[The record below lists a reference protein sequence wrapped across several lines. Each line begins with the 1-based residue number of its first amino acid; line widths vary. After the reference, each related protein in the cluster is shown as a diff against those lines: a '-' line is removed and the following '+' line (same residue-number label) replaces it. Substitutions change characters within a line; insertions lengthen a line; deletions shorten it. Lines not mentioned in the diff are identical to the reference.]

1 MKKMLFAILVCVFG
15 FFSFVPAVR
24 AEGGH
29 ADHVIENAQET
40 VRQIT
45 PDLEKSTN
53 DFFGDAQDVLPEMM
67 KPSSADY
74 AGAFKVIRKD
84 GYFVETYRKNGNFS
98 FLRDADGEYWLV
110 PLSYGGD
117 KPAGSIKFMEDNGK
131 LTFAGGGRL
140 TDPEYFPFTYER
152 LSESVNRSEL
162 IRNEIDEFQVVENLQ
177 YRVFY
182 AYLRSGT
189 EEYVIPLDSLLSE
202 AGLIK
207 DTVYAADEFIRK
219 IDKYFDEETDAQK
232 RQEAAA
238 KGEYLYGGGVL
249 TRAEANRLKKA
260 AAAPEAILP
269 AEAKANSRNFMPW
282 IIAALAAAAA
292 GCTVLITRK
301 RTKRDPQ
308 G

>member
-1 MKKMLFAILVCVFG
+1 MKKNLLLYCFIVLA
-15 FFSFVPAVR
+15 FSALSVR

-29 ADHVIENAQET
+29 VDRAIENALEQ
-40 VRQIT
+40 VRQIA

-53 DFFGDAQDVLPEMM
+53 DFFGDAQDALPEMM
-67 KPSSADY
+67 KPSSADL

-84 GYFVETYRKNGNFS
+84 GYFVETYRKNGSFS
-98 FLRDADGEYWLV
+98 FLQDADGEYWLV

-117 KPAGSIKFMEDNGK
+117 KPAGSIRFIEDNGK
-131 LTFAGGGRL
+131 LTFVGGGRL

-189 EEYVIPLDSLLSE
+189 EEFIIPLDSLLSD

-249 TRAEANRLKKA
+249 TRAETRRLKKA
-260 AAAPEAILP
+260 AVAPEVILP

>member
-1 MKKMLFAILVCVFG
+1 MKKNLLLYCFIVLA
-15 FFSFVPAVR
+15 FSALSVR

-29 ADHVIENAQET
+29 ADRAIENAQET

-53 DFFGDAQDVLPEMM
+53 DFFGDAQDALPEMM
-67 KPSSADY
+67 KPSAADY

-84 GYFVETYRKNGNFS
+84 GYFVETYRKNGSFS
-98 FLRDADGEYWLV
+98 FLQDADGEYWLV

-131 LTFAGGGRL
+131 LTFFGGGRL

-177 YRVFY
+177 YRIFY

-189 EEYVIPLDSLLSE
+189 EEFIIPLDSLLSE

-249 TRAEANRLKKA
+249 TRAETRRLKKT
-260 AAAPEAILP
+260 AAAPEVILP

-282 IIAALAAAAA
+282 IIVALAAAAA

-301 RTKRDPQ
+301 RTKRQPQ
-308 G
+308 R

>member
-1 MKKMLFAILVCVFG
+1 
-15 FFSFVPAVR
+15 
-24 AEGGH
+24 
-29 ADHVIENAQET
+29 
-40 VRQIT
+40 
-45 PDLEKSTN
+45 
-53 DFFGDAQDVLPEMM
+53 
-67 KPSSADY
+67 
-74 AGAFKVIRKD
+74 
-84 GYFVETYRKNGNFS
+84 
-98 FLRDADGEYWLV
+98 
-110 PLSYGGD
+110 
-117 KPAGSIKFMEDNGK
+117 MEDNGK
-131 LTFAGGGRL
+131 LTFVGGGRL

-189 EEYVIPLDSLLSE
+189 EEYVIPLDSFLSE

-219 IDKYFDEETDAQK
+219 IDEYYDEETDAQK

-249 TRAEANRLKKA
+249 TRAETRRLKKT
-260 AAAPEAILP
+260 AAAPEVILP

>member
-1 MKKMLFAILVCVFG
+1 MKKILLLYCFIVLA
-15 FFSFVPAVR
+15 FSALSVR

-29 ADHVIENAQET
+29 ADRAIENAQET
-40 VRQIT
+40 VRQIA

-67 KPSSADY
+67 KPSSADL

-84 GYFVETYRKNGNFS
+84 GYFVETYRKNGSFS
-98 FLRDADGEYWLV
+98 FLQDTDGEYWLV
-110 PLSYGGD
+110 PLSYGGE
-117 KPAGSIKFMEDNGK
+117 KPAGSIKFMEENGK
-131 LTFAGGGRL
+131 LTFVGGGRL

-177 YRVFY
+177 YRIFY
-182 AYLRSGT
+182 AYLRGGT
-189 EEYVIPLDSLLSE
+189 EEFIIPLDSFLSD

-219 IDKYFDEETDAQK
+219 IDEYYDEETDAQK

-238 KGEYLYGGGVL
+238 KGEYLFGGGVL
-249 TRAEANRLKKA
+249 TRAETRRLKKA
-260 AAAPEAILP
+260 AVAPEVILP

-282 IIAALAAAAA
+282 IIAALTAAAA

>member
-1 MKKMLFAILVCVFG
+1 MKKILLLYCFIVLA
-15 FFSFVPAVR
+15 FSALSVR

-29 ADHVIENAQET
+29 ADRAIENAQET
-40 VRQIT
+40 VRQIA

-67 KPSSADY
+67 KPSSADL

-84 GYFVETYRKNGNFS
+84 GYFVETYRKNGSFS
-98 FLRDADGEYWLV
+98 FLQDTDGEYWLV
-110 PLSYGGD
+110 PLSYGGE
-117 KPAGSIKFMEDNGK
+117 KPAGSIKFMEENGK
-131 LTFAGGGRL
+131 LTFVGGGRL

-177 YRVFY
+177 YRIFY

-189 EEYVIPLDSLLSE
+189 EEFIIPLDSFLSD

-219 IDKYFDEETDAQK
+219 IDEYYDEETDAQK

-238 KGEYLYGGGVL
+238 KGEYLFGGGVL
-249 TRAEANRLKKA
+249 TRAETRRLKKA
-260 AAAPEAILP
+260 AVAPEVILP

-282 IIAALAAAAA
+282 IIAALTAAAA

>member
-15 FFSFVPAVR
+15 FFSFVPSAG

-29 ADHVIENAQET
+29 ADRAIENALEQ
-40 VRQIT
+40 VRQIA

-53 DFFGDAQDVLPEMM
+53 DFFGDAKDALPEMM
-67 KPSSADY
+67 KPSAADY
-74 AGAFKVIRKD
+74 DGAFKVIRKN
-84 GYFVETYRKNGNFS
+84 GYFVETYRKNGSFS
-98 FLRDADGEYWLV
+98 FLQDADGEYWLV
-110 PLSYGGD
+110 PLSYGGE
-117 KPAGSIKFMEDNGK
+117 KPAGDIRFMEENGK

-140 TDPEYFPFTYER
+140 TDPEYFPFTYGR

-189 EEYVIPLDSLLSE
+189 EEFIIPLDSLLSE

-219 IDKYFDEETDAQK
+219 IDEYYDEETDAQK

-249 TRAEANRLKKA
+249 TRAETRRLKKA
-260 AAAPEAILP
+260 AVAPEVILP
-269 AEAKANSRNFMPW
+269 AEAKANSRNFMLW

-301 RTKRDPQ
+301 RPKRDPQ

>member
-1 MKKMLFAILVCVFG
+1 MKKILLLYCFIVLA
-15 FFSFVPAVR
+15 FSALSVR

-29 ADHVIENAQET
+29 ADRAIENALEQ

-53 DFFGDAQDVLPEMM
+53 DFFGDAQDALPEMM
-67 KPSSADY
+67 KPSSADF

-84 GYFVETYRKNGNFS
+84 GYFVEAYRKNGNFS
-98 FLRDADGEYWLV
+98 FLQDADGEYWLV
-110 PLSYGGD
+110 PLSYGGE
-117 KPAGSIKFMEDNGK
+117 KPAGSIRFMEDNGK
-131 LTFAGGGRL
+131 LTFVGGGRL

-189 EEYVIPLDSLLSE
+189 EEYVIPLDSFLSE

-219 IDKYFDEETDAQK
+219 IDEYYDEETDAQK

-249 TRAEANRLKKA
+249 TRAETRRLKKA
-260 AAAPEAILP
+260 AAAPEVILP

-292 GCTVLITRK
+292 GCTVLLTRK

>member
-15 FFSFVPAVR
+15 FFSFVPSAG

-29 ADHVIENAQET
+29 ADRAIENALEQ
-40 VRQIT
+40 VRQIA

-53 DFFGDAQDVLPEMM
+53 DFFGDAKDALPEMM
-67 KPSSADY
+67 KPSAADY
-74 AGAFKVIRKD
+74 DGAFKVIRKN
-84 GYFVETYRKNGNFS
+84 GYFVEIYRKNGSFS
-98 FLRDADGEYWLV
+98 FLQDADGEYWLV
-110 PLSYGGD
+110 PLSYGGE
-117 KPAGSIKFMEDNGK
+117 KPAGSIRFMEENGK
-131 LTFAGGGRL
+131 LTFVGGGRL

-152 LSESVNRSEL
+152 LSDSVNRSEL

-182 AYLRSGT
+182 AYLHSGT
-189 EEYVIPLDSLLSE
+189 EEFIIPLDSLLSE

-219 IDKYFDEETDAQK
+219 IDEYYDEETDAQK

-249 TRAEANRLKKA
+249 TRAETRRLKKTA
-260 AAAPEAILP
+260 VAPEVILP
-269 AEAKANSRNFMPW
+269 TEAKANSRNFMPW

-292 GCTVLITRK
+292 GCTVLLTRK
-301 RTKRDPQ
+301 RTKRHPQ
-308 G
+308 R

>member
-1 MKKMLFAILVCVFG
+1 M
-15 FFSFVPAVR
+15 
-24 AEGGH
+24 
-29 ADHVIENAQET
+29 
-40 VRQIT
+40 RQIT

-152 LSESVNRSEL
+152 LAESVNRSEL